1 MFVHVWKLQCPGAV
15 LAGPGVCLVAELIS
29 CKCEVERWV
38 LYVRFVTCVSTSTG
52 WLESVCPYATC
63 AGVWLWY
70 RSPLVI
76 CLLRCPGY
84 C

>member
-29 CKCEVERWV
+29 CKCEVGCWV
-38 LYVRFVTCVSTSTG
+38 MCVRFVTCVSFSTG

-63 AGVWLWY
+63 VGVWL
-70 RSPLVI
+70 
-76 CLLRCPGY
+76 
-84 C
+84 